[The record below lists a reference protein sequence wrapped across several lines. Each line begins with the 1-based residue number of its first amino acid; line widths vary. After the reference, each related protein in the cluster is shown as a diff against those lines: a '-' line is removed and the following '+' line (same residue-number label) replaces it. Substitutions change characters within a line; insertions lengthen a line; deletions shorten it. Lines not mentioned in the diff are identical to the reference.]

1 MQKEDMILLI
11 RAEDAIN
18 EMDKIFS
25 ELTGTGLSNGKL
37 RELDNVYQVIMRNS
51 HRYYAES
58 MSNIAEENFYGI
70 ISNRELSAEERA
82 GLLLGR
88 TDK

>member
-1 MQKEDMILLI
+1 MQKEDIILLI

-58 MSNIAEENFYGI
+58 MSSIAEENFYGI

-82 GLLLGR
+82 DLLLGR